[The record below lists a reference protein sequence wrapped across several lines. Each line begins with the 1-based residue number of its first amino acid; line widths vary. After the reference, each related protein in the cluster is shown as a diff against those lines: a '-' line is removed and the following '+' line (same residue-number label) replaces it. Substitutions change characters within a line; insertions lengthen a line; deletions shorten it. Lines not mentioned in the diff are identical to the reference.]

1 MPGYL
6 LTMSCVVTCAHG
18 GPAMPVAPNPR
29 ITIEGVPVP
38 LSDPPFVV
46 GGCPM
51 QMPLAL
57 GVPVPTPC
65 IEATF
70 LPPTMTLRV
79 TSNGSGL
86 LCESSMT
93 GPATTTPPSPPVPF
107 LPVSFAGQTR
117 VTGQ

>member
-1 MPGYL
+1 
-6 LTMSCVVTCAHG
+6 
-18 GPAMPVAPNPR
+18 
-29 ITIEGVPVP
+29 
-38 LSDPPFVV
+38 
-46 GGCPM
+46 
-51 QMPLAL
+51 
-57 GVPVPTPC
+57 
-65 IEATF
+65 